1 MGSTRLPGKVLLKIC
16 GKTVLNHLVDRVRQC
31 RLVDEIIVA
40 TTTNTQDDKIVD
52 ECKKLGVSWFRGS
65 EDDVLSRY
73 YYAARQANTN
83 VVIRITS
90 DNPLCDPVI
99 LCSMIDSFI
108 SKNNVYDYMSNNLIR
123 SYPRGLDVE
132 IMSFSSLEMAF
143 ENSTLNYEREHVT
156 PYLYEH
162 AEMFKLKNY
171 QSSKDYSEYRLT
183 IDTEEDF
190 QLVKEVITQ
199 LYVRDKYF
207 QLQDIIDF
215 LSANPELVSINQY
228 VKQKKLS
235 D

>member
-31 RLVDEIIVA
+31 RLVGEIIVA

-73 YYAARQANTN
+73 YYAARQSNTN

-99 LCSMIDSFI
+99 LCSMIASFI
-108 SKNNVYDYMSNNLIR
+108 SENNLYDYMSNNLIR

-143 ENSTLNYEREHVT
+143 KNSTLHYEREHVT

-171 QSSKDYSEYRLT
+171 QSSEDYSEYRLT

-190 QLVKEVITQ
+190 QLVKEVITR
-199 LYVRDKYF
+199 LYVRDKCF

-215 LSANPELVSINQY
+215 LSANPELVSINQH